1 MPDSSAGTKEL
12 YSASI
17 PVLWESIGPEFP
29 QRKIVPCGTVG
40 IDFRGGDSSGGEMFH
55 VEHSSRA
62 GLI

>member
-29 QRKIVPCGTVG
+29 QRKIVARGTPG
-40 IDFRGGDSSGGEMFH
+40 IDFR
-55 VEHSSRA
+55 R
-62 GLI
+62 